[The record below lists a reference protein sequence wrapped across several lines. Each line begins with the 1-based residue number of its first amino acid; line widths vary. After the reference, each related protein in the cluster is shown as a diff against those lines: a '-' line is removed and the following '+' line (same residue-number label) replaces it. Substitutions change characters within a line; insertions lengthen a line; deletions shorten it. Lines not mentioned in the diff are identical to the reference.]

1 MADQKI
7 SLLNEL
13 TSPLSGDMLPI
24 VNNGE
29 TKKVTVSNLLS
40 VSIYEEVTHSELY
53 SNLTGA
59 TLTPGKHYLI
69 TDFKTCYDQPD
80 YDHDGNAITT
90 GNYKEGNVSPI
101 LVLATATDKISE
113 HAYQPQYSG
122 DTIQYDPFFILT
134 EVTAG
139 EAFGRITYRID
150 DKGNAFDYDFREV
163 LFKRYNTYSAEQ
175 IYVGKVSI
183 DYLGVVTG
191 VGTTF
196 TNISTG
202 DVIGIVSSNAYN
214 VDFYEVVSIDTDT
227 SMIVTGRTINSEN
240 DTFYTDSVTQ
250 NGMSYKQSNVIS
262 NTGFTEY
269 NTFTSYD
276 TCGNRVAN
284 TIDAGD
290 TFLLSNNV
298 FRDDPYRDNSFG
310 SNFRNNTFNDDC
322 TSNTISGNFY
332 GNVIRDDF
340 DNNTI
345 SSDFYDNMIICDFQN
360 NIIQENFNNN
370 NLGDY
375 DAMDFSNNL
384 IMGSFYSN
392 FYTGYEHFT
401 NNILKSS
408 FNNNIIQ
415 SGFDDNVVSNFNNN
429 VIENSFNNNT
439 VGDNFYTNIIYHSFN
454 NNTIGFDFHN
464 NTLGTINNQNNFKDN
479 HIGNNFKA
487 NLIVG
492 QFDDNKIGNNF
503 GGNEI
508 ESYFLN
514 NNIGNTFESND
525 IGVDFQDNN
534 IGNTFQ
540 SNDIGL
546 DFQNNFILNGFVSN
560 VIGDDFKYNQIGNN
574 FHDNNIESNFGFG
587 SNDHKGN
594 VIGNYFNDNSIDEY
608 FYNNNIGDNFENNTI
623 GKYFQFNRIETPL
636 IGIAFT
642 QYLGTVGNVSYS
654 ATTGTDGVY
663 TGITPT
669 TSGVG
674 ANAVFTVTVA
684 SSFVSNVEATTLGF
698 LYLSGDTITIASGS
712 FGGTSN
718 LVLTL
723 DSVGSPMVYGD
734 YNKTI
739 QKRMDGTLILTALD
753 NNGDLYVTPSI
764 TGALT

>member
-113 HAYQPQYSG
+113 HAFQPQYSG

-240 DTFYTDSVTQ
+240 NTFYTDSVTES
-250 NGMSYKQSNVIS
+250 GMSYKQSNVIS
-262 NTGFTEY
+262 NTGFSEY
-269 NTFTSYD
+269 NTFTDYD
-276 TCGNRVAN
+276 YCFNNTCGNRVAN

-298 FRDDPYRDNSFG
+298 FRGDPYRDNSFG

-370 NLGDY
+370 NLGDS
-375 DAMDFSNNL
+375 DGHDFSNNL

-392 FYTGYEHFT
+392 FYTGYDHFT

-429 VIENSFNNNT
+429 VINDSFNNNT

-492 QFDDNKIGNNF
+492 QFDDNKIGNDF

-525 IGVDFQDNN
+525 IG
-534 IGNTFQ
+534 
-540 SNDIGL
+540 L
-546 DFQNNFILNGFVSN
+546 DFQNNFILNNFTGN
-560 VIGDDFKYNQIGNN
+560 GIGDDFKYNQIGNN
-574 FHDNNIESNFGFG
+574 FTSNNIDDGFGFG
-587 SNDHKGN
+587 GSNSRGN
-594 VIGNYFNDNSIDEY
+594 VIGNYFNDNTIGEY
-608 FYNNNIGDNFENNTI
+608 FYNNNIGDEFENNTV
-623 GKYFQFNRIETPL
+623 GNSFQFNRIETPL
-636 IGIAFT
+636 NGIDFT
-642 QYLGTVGNVSYS
+642 QYLGNLVNFSYS

-663 TGITPT
+663 IGVTST
-669 TSGVG
+669 TSGAGV
-674 ANAVFTVTVA
+674 NSVFTVAVA
-684 SSFVSNVEATTLGF
+684 STLCTDVEASTIGT
-698 LYLSGDTITIASGS
+698 LYLTGDTITIASGS
-712 FGGTSN
+712 FGGTSD
-718 LVLTL
+718 LVLTV
-723 DSVGSPMVYGD
+723 DSIGDTPMVYGY

-739 QKRMDGTLILTALD
+739 QLSIEGTIILTAL
-753 NNGDLYVTPSI
+753 NSSGSLYVTPSI